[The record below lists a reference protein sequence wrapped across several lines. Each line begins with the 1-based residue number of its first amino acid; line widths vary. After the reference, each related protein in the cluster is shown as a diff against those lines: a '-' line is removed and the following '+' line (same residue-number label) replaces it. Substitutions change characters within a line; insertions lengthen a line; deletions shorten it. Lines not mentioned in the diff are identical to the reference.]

1 MKRSIMIGALITA
14 AISGSAFAD
23 DAAIRSTLEQARA
36 LYNQRSDDLA
46 TTEQAIQILAGLE
59 GKASEAVLNYEV
71 LVLESR
77 AYYWKGG
84 RNIGKD
90 AKIAAYLAGKA
101 KAEAAVAI
109 DKNEMDDNC
118 AEAHYYAGINLGKWG
133 LTNGPLNSL
142 RESGK
147 LVAFVQGAKDRE
159 TCIDKVLG
167 PGQPGEQIDGY
178 GPDRTL
184 GKMYKELPG
193 INPWGPVG
201 SRTKSLFHL
210 ERALAATKDNANT
223 RIALN
228 VVYLAGTLATE
239 NADKPRARQLL
250 DQMISALERD
260 VVAYNPNRA
269 PENREELKEGKDLRS
284 AL

>member
-1 MKRSIMIGALITA
+1 MVA
-14 AISGSAFAD
+14 GSAFAD
-23 DAAIRSTLEQARA
+23 DASIRTGLEQARA
-36 LYNQRSDDLA
+36 LYNQRSDDL
-46 TTEQAIQILAGLE
+46 TKTEEAIKILASLE
-59 GKASEAVLNYEV
+59 GKATEAQLNYEV

-77 AYYWKGG
+77 SYYWKGG

-90 AKIAAYLAGKA
+90 QKIAAYLAGKA
-101 KAEAAVAI
+101 KAEAAIAI

-118 AEAHYYAGINLGKWG
+118 AEAHYFAGINLGKWG

-184 GKMYKELPG
+184 GKMYKELPA
-193 INPWGPVG
+193 INPWGPTG

-210 ERALAATKDNANT
+210 ERALAATKESPNT
-223 RIALN
+223 RTALN
-228 VVYLAGTLATE
+228 VVYLAGTLATKDD
-239 NADKPRARQLL
+239 DKPRARQLL
-250 DQMISALERD
+250 DDLITALEKD
-260 VVAYNPNRA
+260 VVAYNPNRV
-269 PENREELKEGKDLRS
+269 PENREELKEAKDLRS
-284 AL
+284 GL